1 MSSFRRKPVAP
12 ADAPTV
18 VELVRALDEALLGSS
33 DYTAADLDD
42 EWRTFDAAANAWL
55 LLDGDAPVAYAQVD
69 DRTDPPRADGYV
81 HPDHFGR
88 GAGAAIVAQTEEE
101 LRGRGA
107 TTVRNAVLLA
117 DTRGQELMQ
126 GRGYREVRR
135 FSQMRIE
142 LDGPPPLPSWPAG
155 VVVAAFHER
164 DGERFHAAYEDA
176 FADHW
181 GHTRRPFEEWRAEHM
196 AGDDYAPDLW
206 TVVRAD
212 GEIVAGS
219 MLVRERNGVAW
230 VSRLFTVRDRRR
242 RGLGEA
248 LLRDAFGKFWRAGRN
263 IVGLGV
269 DAQSDTGANRLYE
282 RVGMHVHWGAVVYE
296 KALV

>member
-55 LLDGDAPVAYAQVD
+55 LLDGEAPVAYAQVD

-117 DTRGQELMQ
+117 DTRAQELMQ
-126 GRGYREVRR
+126 GQGYREARR

-142 LDGPPPLPSWPAG
+142 LEVPPPLPSWPAG

-164 DGERFHAAYEDA
+164 DAERFHAAYEDA

-181 GHTRRPFEEWRAEHM
+181 GHTRRPFEEWRADHM

-230 VSRLFTVRDRRR
+230 VSRLFTVRDWRR

-248 LLRDAFGKFWRAGRN
+248 LLHDAFGKFWRAGRN
-263 IVGLGV
+263 VVGLGV

-296 KALV
+296 KALA